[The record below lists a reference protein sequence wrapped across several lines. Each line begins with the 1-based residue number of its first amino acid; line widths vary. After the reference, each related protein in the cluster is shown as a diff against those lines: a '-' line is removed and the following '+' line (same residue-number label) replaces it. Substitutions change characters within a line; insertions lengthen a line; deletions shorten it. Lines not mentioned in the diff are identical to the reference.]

1 MSASTS
7 ATYRVFFV
15 YLLLSFY
22 CFGAAMLNEFVEYYS
37 WPEAGR
43 LMQPGFAEWLTASSK
58 MRIPVL
64 VLPMVLN
71 TLLAFSLLRYLPA
84 VAPRWAL
91 WIILCCHVAAWT
103 STILFQLPLEMQ
115 LGKEGFAPQTMQQ
128 LLATD
133 WIRKIAFLIEM
144 PLVIYLGVK
153 VFLVPHLQAAVRNS
167 FA

>member
-1 MSASTS
+1 MSVSKS
-7 ATYRVFFV
+7 ATYRVFFM
-15 YLLLSFY
+15 YLLMSFY
-22 CFGAAMLNEFVEYYS
+22 CFGAAMVNEFVEYYS

-43 LMQPGFAEWLTASSK
+43 LMQQGFAEWLTASSE

-64 VLPMVLN
+64 VLPMVIN

-103 STILFQLPLEMQ
+103 STFMFQLPLEMR
-115 LGKEGFAPQTMQQ
+115 LGKDEFSPELMQQ
-128 LLATD
+128 LLTTD
-133 WIRKIAFLIEM
+133 WIRKMAFLIEM

-153 VFLVPHLQAAVRNS
+153 VFLIPFSQRAGHNS
-167 FA
+167 LV